1 MSAVEPAGRARAPRR
16 LAGTSFALA
25 AAAMV
30 ATPLRP
36 SGRRGPLAATVVA
49 GLAGTSLGLAA
60 ERWGWRRAGAAV
72 GGVALTTLAVEV
84 VGSRTGVPFGR
95 YRYTGELRPAVGGVP
110 AVVPLAWFA
119 LGLPAREV
127 GARLAPR
134 SAAGRVV
141 LGAGALTAWDL
152 FLDPQMTAE
161 RYWVWP
167 GGGPYRTIPL
177 SNYAGWL
184 AVSAGVMVLLDR
196 LLPVDDGSPPDDRLL
211 GLYTWMAVMS
221 TLGFAVFFRDPLVAV
236 VGGLGMGVPAALAWT
251 RRARSAH
258 G

>member
-1 MSAVEPAGRARAPRR
+1 MSAVVTG
-16 LAGTSFALA
+16 GGA
-25 AAAMV
+25 AAARGLAGVSLAVAAASMV
-30 ATPLRP
+30 ATPLRRR
-36 SGRRGPLAATVVA
+36 GRRGPLADAVVA

-60 ERWGWRRAGAAV
+60 ERWGWPRAGTAA
-72 GGVALTTLAVEV
+72 GGVALATLAVEV

-95 YRYTGELRPAVGGVP
+95 YGYTGELRPTVGGVP

-119 LGLPAREV
+119 LGLPARDV

-141 LGAGALTAWDL
+141 LGAAALTAWDL

-167 GGGPYRTIPL
+167 GGGPYRDIPL

-184 AVSAGVMVLLDR
+184 AVSAGVMALLDR
-196 LLPVDDGSPPDDRLL
+196 LLPTDGSPPDDRLL
-211 GLYTWMAVMS
+211 GLYTWMAAMS
-221 TLGFAVFFRDPLVAV
+221 TLGFAVFFRDPLVAA
-236 VGGLGMGVPAALAWT
+236 VGGLGMGVPAALAWN
-251 RRARSAH
+251 RRRRSAR